1 MKVLFLAVV
10 LVTLSYARSSPVGS
24 CPDPDPKERTEHLP
38 DSKDCTKFWRCD
50 HATPKQ
56 ESCPSGLHFNP
67 KLQVCDWPN
76 RAGCKAGESGEPGDG
91 SGGNSGDGNG
101 DDSSSESKE
110 RPPRPP
116 PTTTTK
122 KPTTTT
128 KRPTT
133 TTKKPAPPKPPKECE
148 SASSSSESGDCG
160 DSGDSSGDKEF
171 SSTTKPRPPP
181 PPSTTTTKKPTT
193 TTKRPTTTTKK
204 PAPPKPPKECESSSS
219 SSESGDCGDSEDS
232 SGESGEGDICKGAT
246 AHRWHLPHPSDKTK
260 FYKCDLNT
268 KKATLFQC
276 PDKLE
281 FNPSIQVCDWPSK

>member
-10 LVTLSYARSSPVGS
+10 LVTLAYARSSPVGS
-24 CPDPDPKERTEHLP
+24 CPDPDPKDRTEHLP
-38 DSKDCTKFWRCD
+38 DNKDCTKFWRCD

-76 RAGCKAGESGEPGDG
+76 RAGCKAGGSGGPGDG
-91 SGGNSGDGNG
+91 SGGDTGDGNG
-101 DDSSSESKE
+101 DDSSSSESKE
-110 RPPRPP
+110 SPSTPKPRPP
-116 PTTTTK
+116 P
-122 KPTTTT
+122 PPT

-133 TTKKPAPPKPPKECE
+133 TTKKPAPPKPSKECE

-160 DSGDSSGDKEF
+160 DSGDSSG
-171 SSTTKPRPPP
+171 
-181 PPSTTTTKKPTT
+181 
-193 TTKRPTTTTKK
+193 
-204 PAPPKPPKECESSSS
+204 
-219 SSESGDCGDSEDS
+219 
-232 SGESGEGDICKGAT
+232 ESGEGDVCKGAT

-260 FYKCDLNT
+260 FYKCDPNT